1 MWLEQLYVHLPST
14 SPSIVIAQLYSTIQ
28 VQENEDY
35 KSNCIESELF
45 VSTATDLEMVGQ
57 ETTQDGWQAIC
68 FTSHF
73 PLHVLEH
80 SIRHKSKQKFPCD
93 DGSWSRHACCV
104 WNFLMETSTRHG
116 DCMGQEEVPSAI
128 KPKTKSLSLSYYCH
142 LYS

>member
-1 MWLEQLYVHLPST
+1 
-14 SPSIVIAQLYSTIQ
+14 
-28 VQENEDY
+28 
-35 KSNCIESELF
+35 
-45 VSTATDLEMVGQ
+45 MVGQ

-80 SIRHKSKQKFPCD
+80 SIHHKSKQKFPCD

-104 WNFLMETSTRHG
+104 WNFLMKTSTRHG